1 LKSSEHSIYIPPRS
15 KNLISESDRNASL
28 RRLDSKIRIL
38 RATFGALFCVSL
50 VLAAFEFSDGISH
63 LAIAESGADDIAI
76 QSFNSTG
83 DQILSIKTQRLTL
96 LVLWVLVVGIIA
108 VGLLSPSSHLSI
120 DRLIRLGKGPDAS
133 NLFLGVQ
140 YSDST
145 RSGVANI
152 GYMRSLGMNNASF
165 VADHRI
171 ERSETVRF
179 DFASLPGFS
188 GTDNLVQAQVVR
200 CRPIE
205 GDSKNFLIEVRFSSV
220 SDSVRSAL
228 AEYLVQLTSPRS
240 AYNRV

>member
-1 LKSSEHSIYIPPRS
+1 M
-15 KNLISESDRNASL
+15 DVSL
-28 RRLDSKIRIL
+28 RRIDSKIRIL
-38 RATFGALFCVSL
+38 RAFFGAMFCVSL
-50 VLAAFEFSDGISH
+50 ILAAAEFSDGISH

-83 DQILSIKTQRLTL
+83 DQILNVKTQRLTL

-108 VGLLSPSSHLSI
+108 VGLLSSSSHSSLE
-120 DRLIRLGKGPDAS
+120 RLIRLGRGPDAS

-152 GYMRSLGMNNASF
+152 GYMRSLGMNYASF

-171 ERSETVRF
+171 DRSETVRF
-179 DFASLPGFS
+179 DFASLPGFA
-188 GTDNLVQAQVVR
+188 GTDNLVQAQVIR

-205 GDSKNFLIEVRFSSV
+205 GDTKNFLIDVRFASI
-220 SDSVRSAL
+220 SDSVRNAL
-228 AEYLVQLTSPRS
+228 AEYLVQLTSPRN